1 MKNSILLLISVL
13 LYACSNGQIINPLFS
28 PIDEATI
35 GVKSKIVY
43 PSIESNK
50 ISSIEDFEY
59 NNDGQLIKKLYYGG
73 DREMLYH
80 YELFKYDSKGE
91 LIIKLNFHSNINSPT
106 GFILLDSTSYLYSG
120 NLLVA
125 EKITYPLAN
134 YFDQYKYEYDE
145 KYLIKKS
152 KYHNT
157 ELEFY
162 ITYEYKD
169 GKLYKERFNDI
180 TEFKEYKYNGDQLIE
195 IVFYTS
201 KNEAIRKINYS
212 YNGKGKL
219 DLEKVD
225 ELFTYS
231 SSKSHII
238 KYVY

>member
-1 MKNSILLLISVL
+1 MKNLIRLLISVL
-13 LYACSNGQIINPLFS
+13 LYTCSNGQIINPLFS
-28 PIDEATI
+28 PIDEVTF
-35 GVKSKIVY
+35 GVKSKISY
-43 PSIESNK
+43 PSLESNQ
-50 ISSIEDFEY
+50 IGSIEDFEY
-59 NNDGQLIKKLYYGG
+59 NNKDQLLKKIYYGG
-73 DREMLYH
+73 NKEILYH
-80 YELFKYDSKGE
+80 YELFNYDINGT
-91 LIIKLNFHSNINSPT
+91 LIYKLNYHSNINSPT
-106 GFILLDSTSYLYSG
+106 GFILLDSTKYLYSE

-125 EKITYPLAN
+125 EKITYPLAK
-134 YFDQYKYEYDE
+134 YFEQYKYEYDE

-169 GKLYKERFNDI
+169 GKLYKERFNDS

-231 SSKSHII
+231 SSTSHII